1 MTMCILCL
9 ANQTSRNSPIKS
21 HWCFFQ
27 LVEQSNG
34 RDAFFKKN
42 REASP
47 LSERATRFLSRRH
60 RGRESRGRFHVL
72 HKQKE
77 SLRENETHVR
87 AVDRVPTSRARA
99 HKKMDRCAPR
109 RVIDSASSS
118 MPTTVFCFVV
128 ALPRSREVLTA
139 KRALTQLV
147 ACDGFAVYSNESFV
161 VGRGVR
167 SEVAVED
174 SMSVPLKATEFGPVA
189 ATNTKVLRK
198 VWAHVADTCIHRRFD
213 WIVKIDADTVF
224 FTNRLRARLDS
235 VRTRAHTPALLTNPC
250 CEREETTSKPRYLT
264 DTRCRDKRDAT
275 IYFEKGCVYGGM
287 YIASGP
293 AVEALAN
300 DARLGEKGA
309 CAERTRQ
316 AIAGTGAAED
326 GWFHMCLTKDLGVAQ
341 IQVDGIIEAGS
352 PQRCELSGIDDANAM
367 VAYHDF
373 KTVKRYDAC
382 FKRANANANAQN
394 FLSHIVLLTLMIT
407 LALRLKKQM
416 STRVVAKRRKSLS
429 SLLCGG

>member
-1 MTMCILCL
+1 
-9 ANQTSRNSPIKS
+9 
-21 HWCFFQ
+21 
-27 LVEQSNG
+27 
-34 RDAFFKKN
+34 
-42 REASP
+42 
-47 LSERATRFLSRRH
+47 
-60 RGRESRGRFHVL
+60 
-72 HKQKE
+72 
-77 SLRENETHVR
+77 
-87 AVDRVPTSRARA
+87 
-99 HKKMDRCAPR
+99 MDRCAPR

-118 MPTTVFCFVV
+118 SSTPTTVFCFVV

-139 KRALTQLV
+139 KRALTQLR

-167 SEVAVED
+167 SEVAVDD
-174 SMSVPLKATEFGPVA
+174 SMSVPLKATEVGPVA
-189 ATNTKVLRK
+189 ATNTKILRK
-198 VWAHVADTCIHRRFD
+198 VWAHVADTCIHKRYD
-213 WIVKIDADTVF
+213 WVVKIDADTVF
-224 FTNRLRARLDS
+224 STNRLRARLDP
-235 VRTRAHTPALLTNPC
+235 VRERARAPALLTNPC
-250 CEREETTSKPRYLT
+250 CEREKTTSKPRYLT
-264 DTRCRDKRDAT
+264 DTRCRAKNDAT

-300 DARLGEKGA
+300 DARLGEKSA

-352 PQRCELSGIDDANAM
+352 PQRCELWGVDDANAM
-367 VAYHDF
+367 AAYHDF

-382 FKRANANANAQN
+382 FKRANASANAKN
-394 FLSHIVLLTLMIT
+394 ILTRIAVFALMIA

-416 STRVVAKRRKSLS
+416 PTRLVTKRRKSLS
-429 SLLCGG
+429 CLYLW